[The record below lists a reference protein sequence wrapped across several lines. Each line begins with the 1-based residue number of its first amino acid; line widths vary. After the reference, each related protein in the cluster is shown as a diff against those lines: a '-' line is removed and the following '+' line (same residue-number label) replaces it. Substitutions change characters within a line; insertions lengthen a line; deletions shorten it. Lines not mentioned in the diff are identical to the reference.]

1 VSDDKI
7 LDQDEIDAL
16 IHGVDLGK
24 VATTAEPAPGEV
36 RSYDFNNQMRIVRG
50 RMPTLE
56 MINERFA
63 RIFRISLYN
72 MLRRNPEISVQQIQV
87 KKFSEYVHT
96 LHVPTSLNLVKMN
109 PLRGTA
115 LVVLEPKLVF
125 ATVDNFFGGTGRHAK
140 IEGREFTATEQ
151 RVIHMVLRNV
161 FADLHEAWSHVA
173 PLEIEDYVIQ
183 TAEFMS
189 PPRWHI
195 GHTSWF
201 FETVLQAHQPG
212 YQVYSED
219 YLFYFNSYYEGFGER
234 IARPKRGTKSRP
246 TVKDTVAYRNHV
258 DEKVLR
264 FLESLDDHPNAQT
277 VMSLIRLGLE
287 HERFQS
293 QRCCASRSAEWR
305 ILRGKL
311 LSPRVGVH
319 EKYAFRTIHPTKPV
333 PEAGG
338 NFFLQAT
345 LSHINP
351 Y

>member
-16 IHGVDLGK
+16 IHGVDIGA
-24 VATTAEPAPGEV
+24 VNTNPEPGPDEV

-63 RIFRISLYN
+63 RIFRVSLYN
-72 MLRRNPEISVQQIQV
+72 LLRRSPEISVHQIQV

-161 FADLHEAWSHVA
+161 FADLHVAWSHVA
-173 PLEIEDYVIQ
+173 PIDVEFVQSEINPHFANIVSPSEIVVVTSFHIEVDGGGGNLHVTMPYAMIEPLREILDAGVASDRVEKDERWMVCLREEIED
-183 TAEFMS
+183 AEVQLTTRLGRCNISLATLLNLKPGDIVPCDFQGKVTILAEDVPIFRGS
-189 PPRWHI
+189 FGLSH
-195 GHTSWF
+195 G
-201 FETVLQAHQPG
+201 LQA
-212 YQVYSED
+212 VKVEERVRRT
-219 YLFYFNSYYEGFGER
+219 NS
-234 IARPKRGTKSRP
+234 AT
-246 TVKDTVAYRNHV
+246 T
-258 DEKVLR
+258 
-264 FLESLDDHPNAQT
+264 ESLIAK
-277 VMSLIRLGLE
+277 R
-287 HERFQS
+287 
-293 QRCCASRSAEWR
+293 A
-305 ILRGKL
+305 
-311 LSPRVGVH
+311 
-319 EKYAFRTIHPTKPV
+319 
-333 PEAGG
+333 
-338 NFFLQAT
+338 
-345 LSHINP
+345 
-351 Y
+351 